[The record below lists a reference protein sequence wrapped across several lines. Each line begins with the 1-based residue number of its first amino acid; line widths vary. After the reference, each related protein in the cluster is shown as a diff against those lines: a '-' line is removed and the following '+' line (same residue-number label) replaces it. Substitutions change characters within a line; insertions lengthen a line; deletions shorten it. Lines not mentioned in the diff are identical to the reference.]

1 MEPPKQPHTLERE
14 RDQDGTDLIRHLD
27 KVYTH
32 RFPEEAEAEKDGI
45 WQPIVRYLQRYVD
58 PGGPVLDIGCDRGH
72 FIRNIQSAEKWATD
86 IRDVGK
92 FLPHNIRFRQG
103 DGLSLTAILP
113 GSHFDAVFM
122 SNYLEHLASA
132 EAVVEQLRV
141 ARDLLRPGGRA
152 IVLQPNIRLIGS
164 AYWDFIDHK
173 VALTEKSLVE
183 AAGLAELTTER
194 LVTRFLPYT
203 TKSRLPQ
210 NSALVRAYLAFPP
223 AWFVLGKQT
232 LYVGS
237 RR

>member
-1 MEPPKQPHTLERE
+1 MEPE
-14 RDQDGTDLIRHLD
+14 RDQVRTELIRHLD
-27 KVYTH
+27 KVYAH

-58 PGGPVLDIGCDRGH
+58 PDGPLLDIGCDRGH
-72 FIRNIQSAEKWATD
+72 FIRNIQAAEKWATD

-92 FLPHNIRFRQG
+92 FLPHSIRFRQG
-103 DGLSLTAILP
+103 DGLNLSAILP
-113 GSHFDAVFM
+113 TSHFDAVFM

-141 ARDLLRPGGRA
+141 ARDLLKPGGRV

-183 AAGLAELTTER
+183 AAGLAGLTTEC
-194 LVTRFLPYT
+194 VITRFLPYT
-203 TKSRLPQ
+203 TKSLLPQ
-210 NSALVRAYLAFPP
+210 HPALVRAYLAFPP

-232 LYVGS
+232 LYVGA